1 MEVNPELLHSLYWGE
16 GLPVAGVASRIG
28 TSEEAARK
36 LMIKHNVPRK
46 PKTWKCAGANAG
58 KAMSDEQRR
67 LLSEKR
73 KAMYASGELAHWN
86 AGRHWPDAIRRK
98 ISASLL
104 SGRDPSPSSYGPE
117 FRFQRTSC
125 LQRDNYT
132 CQQCGS
138 TERLEVHHWEPYR
151 FSFDNSLENLVTLC
165 ADCHDAIHAAY
176 RREGFIA
183 EAEGA
188 MYA

>member
-1 MEVNPELLHSLYWGE
+1 MEVTAGLLNALYWGE
-16 GLPVAGVASRIG
+16 GLSTAEVGLRIG
-28 TSEEAARK
+28 VSAETARR
-36 LMIKHNVPRK
+36 LMILHGIQRKHR
-46 PKTWKCAGANAG
+46 TWKCAGANAG
-58 KAMSDEQRR
+58 KPMPEAQRR

-73 KAMYASGELAHWN
+73 KAMFASGELKHWN
-86 AGRHWPDAIRRK
+86 KGRECPGDVRKK
-98 ISASLL
+98 ISDSLL
-104 SGRDPSPSSYGPE
+104 GGRDPSPSSYGPN

-125 LQRDNYT
+125 LQRDGYA
-132 CQQCGS
+132 CQQCCA

-165 ADCHDAIHAAY
+165 VHCHDEMHAMY

-183 EAEGA
+183 EAEEA